1 MSLHDYGYQR
11 EARGFSVWT
20 RCPHTG
26 DKRDCLDHVPTRRA
40 AEAMIRRLRAK
51 KEEGRS

>member
-1 MSLHDYGYQR
+1 MSYDYGYQR

-20 RCPHTG
+20 RKPYTG
-26 DKRDCLDHVPTRRA
+26 DKADCLDRVSTRRA